1 MHYFKLRYVINKTM
15 KSNTDDEEFWTR
27 SRLGAFDFGP
37 EDEVKESR
45 QAVNQISHMVE
56 LNNDDDMQKFSWSG
70 DPVGSISWSVRETE
84 LSSQS
89 TEKGVA
95 DTPSII
101 KSNSGYSLTSL
112 FKGKAKGGLPEKNFL
127 SFSDALDDSPVRLHT
142 AEIRNPKFE
151 YKDFTS
157 DWSPEESSRRLQQGK
172 AVPLEK
178 FRSLRDKLSLL
189 DSAISTNDGNV
200 ITAVLIHLKRT
211 LSREVLFRE
220 LASRPTALR
229 HFIQYLNETGE
240 QKVLLQL
247 LGALG
252 RTEEAALLQYK
263 EHLSI
268 TDDNKRRDFLK
279 SCLRL
284 LFSAE
289 DSAHVEDHFTL
300 LERQL
305 MIQATDRQAECGGKL
320 PKRAS
325 VLNMPLITTLAYCCF
340 NHYSKPEGNF
350 SSPLNIRQTFKI
362 TEKQYFMTALA
373 ARAEMKAWP
382 DVDALFTSRKWL
394 GLTRKKPPLSFQRVV
409 DILQKNSAPTQ
420 VLQDYVA
427 MVEDAELRISLAQKH
442 NCHDIVINM
451 YRDQKDRLQMI
462 RYRGKVGR
470 GSAEER
476 KIDELLNNMQ
486 IRWKN

>member
-1 MHYFKLRYVINKTM
+1 MSDGDCPSDTQTM

-127 SFSDALDDSPVRLHT
+127 SFSDVLDDSPARLHT

-284 LFSAE
+284 PFSAE

-300 LERQL
+300 LERQI
-305 MIQATDRQAECGGKL
+305 MIQVWFYYPFLHRFWC
-320 PKRAS
+320 
-325 VLNMPLITTLAYCCF
+325 LIHLSLCLCQ
-340 NHYSKPEGNF
+340 GNF

-451 YRDQKDRLQMI
+451 YRDQKDRQQMI

-476 KIDELLNNMQ
+476 KIDELLNNM
-486 IRWKN
+486 